1 MDVTDS
7 SCYYPMDRKLLC
19 LELQRWLSCPSLTLF
34 VFSLEECTAD
44 GQFVFTVYANVT
56 TIPVN
61 PVSLFVVT
69 KNPCKPV
76 IANKEFATFKF
87 SVTECGTK
95 TYVSFVGLMCK
106 SLNLDQFGWTNLSF
120 AFPSRILV
128 TPLFTWLKCDQLSK
142 H

>member
-1 MDVTDS
+1 M
-7 SCYYPMDRKLLC
+7 
-19 LELQRWLSCPSLTLF
+19 
-34 VFSLEECTAD
+34 
-44 GQFVFTVYANVT
+44 FTVYANVT

-106 SLNLDQFGWTNLSF
+106 SKFGPVWLDQFEFCLPFQNIGDSTIYMAEVRPALKALNLKYGVITRDHPVRQVLVFSPLGF
-120 AFPSRILV
+120 ILD
-128 TPLFTWLKCDQLSK
+128 WL
-142 H
+142 